1 MTACKRSLI
10 GLSVIF
16 KRGVRDM
23 RKFGIYIIM
32 IVIGLCSGSALAGQE
47 QVDQFVM
54 ANAAYTRGDYSQ
66 ALALYDEILAGGAV
80 SGALLYN
87 IGNTYFKIGDL
98 GRAVLYYERALR
110 YIPRDADLR
119 ANYRYALSQ
128 RSQGLHRESGSLWG
142 RVSDAFIQMVTFAE
156 LCWIFAGLLFLLAF
170 FHLWGLYGRWRGF
183 LRAGSIGILIVL
195 IFGVILGIHLHLRHD
210 LLGAVILRDVPARFE
225 PREDATVHF
234 SVFEGEQVE
243 LIKKEKK
250 WMKIKRFDDKIGWV
264 QSDMVEK
271 I

>member
-1 MTACKRSLI
+1 MECKRSLI
-10 GLSVIF
+10 GLNAIF

-32 IVIGLCSGSALAGQE
+32 IVIGLCSGSALAGQD

-66 ALALYDEILAGGAV
+66 ALTLYDEILAGGEV

-110 YIPRDADLR
+110 YIPRDTDLQ

-128 RSQGLHRESGSLWG
+128 RSQGLHLESGSVG
-142 RVSDAFIQMVTFAE
+142 ERVSDVFIQMVTFEE
-156 LCWIFAGLLFLLAF
+156 LCWIFAGLLFFLAF
-170 FHLWGLYGRWRGF
+170 FHLWGLYRSWRGF

-195 IFGVILGIHLHLRHD
+195 IFVVVLGIRLRLRHD
-210 LLGAVILRDVPARFE
+210 LLGAVVLRDVPARFE

-234 SVFEGEQVE
+234 SVVEGERVD
-243 LIKKEKK
+243 LMKKEKK
-250 WMKIKRFDDKIGWV
+250 WVKIKRFDDKIGWV
-264 QSDMVEK
+264 QSHVVEK